1 MNFESKNDQLR
12 SIIYR
17 ELLPLID
24 NDYVL
29 YDIPLHNNIG
39 DLLIW
44 EGELSFLKDVPYK
57 MIDSC
62 SIDTYKNK
70 E

>member
-29 YDIPLHNNIG
+29 CAI
-39 DLLIW
+39 
-44 EGELSFLKDVPYK
+44 
-57 MIDSC
+57 
-62 SIDTYKNK
+62 
-70 E
+70 